1 MKSGLLEGYL
11 ATLYITPLAE
21 VPGFVHG
28 LKRTLWKQISSFEKK
43 NVTPRVPTTRL
54 WVLKKI
60 TPIWFSRLDIDEI

>member
-43 NVTPRVPTTRL
+43 KCYPKGTHYPPMGSQKNYANLV
-54 WVLKKI
+54 
-60 TPIWFSRLDIDEI
+60 